1 MSDFVPNVF
10 FDVIFAGIDI
20 GMSGQFTNVS
30 GLGMEF
36 EYETYIEGGSNYPRY
51 FFKNALPQ
59 TLVLQQGTVTTI
71 DSFAAWMNTVN
82 LGVSA
87 FLNGVVLLK
96 DHTGAIKRNWTIQGA
111 FPVKYIGPELNSLQS
126 ALAVSRVEFQYN
138 GCI

>member
-1 MSDFVPNVF
+1 MSDFVPNIF
-10 FDVIFAGIDI
+10 FDVIFVGIDF

-36 EYETYIEGGSNYPRY
+36 EYETYNEGGSNYPRY
-51 FFKNALPQ
+51 FFKNAVPQ
-59 TLVLQQGTVTTI
+59 TLVLQQGTVTTV

-82 LGVSA
+82 LGISA

-126 ALAVSRVEFQYN
+126 SLAVSRIEFQYN